1 MRLGATPTRVLPSG
15 YKFYRGVAGFGDV
28 VLEYPE
34 DGVSEFV
41 PAREALSPE
50 AIESTI
56 GVPFTI
62 LHPDEMLSA
71 DDEDYLQQHTVGTVV
86 NAEANWQ
93 ADPPELIVDV
103 VVHTASAQEAV
114 ESGRVADL
122 SLGYDRDPVRQVG
135 EFKGKPYQIVQKNR
149 RSNHLSGV
157 RTARSTTPDGRRARL
172 DEADVDATPS
182 TFRRD
187 ETLAPGEVVARLEIE
202 FGDGIAWAR
211 TGEQSGTV
219 APPPPSWLE
228 ALAQA
233 RHFLVPADDLGDL
246 PPVPRSDAG
255 ARARAGAHYA
265 RLKME
270 DDILST
276 PPGPTRKDADAPPP
290 PAADSAKTDA
300 PEAEPAAALGEVAA
314 LADLA
319 PEDAE
324 ILKTLSAEG
333 QAVLVAALK
342 GLQAEKAEQA
352 IMAAPVGGEES
363 EEVED
368 ASTPAAPQAL
378 TMDMVNAAI
387 ADAMAKMGGP
397 KKDAAPAPKP
407 TTAKPATVS
416 PTEVRPAGAIDL
428 DDSVVRKHVTDAQRA
443 DESFVAA
450 ARKDS
455 HVGEG
460 ATVRQAAQAMH
471 AVIVAHLPKLADA
484 AKADLAA
491 GRRDSFLRV
500 YEAAEDVR
508 RSALLDDQQSIFAEF
523 ARGSVADD
531 AATADA
537 LSIFSRSGGSA
548 A

>member
-1 MRLGATPTRVLPSG
+1 MQVRLGATPTRVLPSG
-15 YKFYRGVAGFGDV
+15 AKIYRGVAAFGDV

-34 DGVSEFV
+34 DGVNEFA
-41 PAREALSPE
+41 PAREVLSPE

-56 GVPFTI
+56 GAVFTI
-62 LHPDEMLSA
+62 IHPDEMLSA
-71 DDEDYLQQHTVGTVV
+71 DDEDYLRQHAVGTVLH
-86 NAEANWQ
+86 AEPNWQ
-93 ADPPELIVDV
+93 ADPPELVVDV

-114 ESGRVADL
+114 ESGRVTDL

-157 RTARSTTPDGRRARL
+157 RTARSTAPDGRRAPL
-172 DEADVDATPS
+172 DEAD
-182 TFRRD
+182 
-187 ETLAPGEVVARLEIE
+187 G
-202 FGDGIAWAR
+202 
-211 TGEQSGTV
+211 
-219 APPPPSWLE
+219 
-228 ALAQA
+228 
-233 RHFLVPADDLGDL
+233 AD
-246 PPVPRSDAG
+246 
-255 ARARAGAHYA
+255 ARAGAHYA
-265 RLKME
+265 RSKME
-270 DDILST
+270 DDILT
-276 PPGPTRKDADAPPP
+276 PPTAPARKDADAPPP
-290 PAADSAKTDA
+290 AADPKADA

-314 LADLA
+314 LAALA

-352 IMAAPVGGEES
+352 IMAAPVGGEALEV

-378 TMDMVNAAI
+378 TMDMVHAAI
-387 ADAMAKMGGP
+387 ADALAKMGGP
-397 KKDAAPAPKP
+397 KKDAAAPVAKP
-407 TTAKPATVS
+407 TAPAKPAAVA
-416 PTEVRPAGAIDL
+416 PVRPAGAIDL
-428 DDSVVRKHVTDAQRA
+428 DDSAVRKHVTDAQRA
-443 DESFVAA
+443 DEAFVAA

-455 HVGEG
+455 HVAEG

-508 RSALLDDQQSIFAEF
+508 RSALLDDHQSIFAEF
-523 ARGSVADD
+523 TRGSVADD
-531 AATADA
+531 VVASDA
-537 LSIFSRSGGSA
+537 LSIFTRSGGSA

>member
-15 YKFYRGVAGFGDV
+15 YKFYRGVAAFGDV

-34 DGVSEFV
+34 DGVNEFA

-50 AIESTI
+50 AVESTI
-56 GVPFTI
+56 GIPFTI

-71 DDEDYLQQHTVGTVV
+71 DDEEYLRQHAVGTVV

-122 SLGYDRDPVRQVG
+122 SLGYDRDPMQQVG
-135 EFKGKPYQIVQKNR
+135 EHKGRPYQIVQKNR

-157 RTARSTTPDGRRARL
+157 RTARSTAPDGRRARL
-172 DEADVDATPS
+172 DEADDAAAPS

-233 RHFLVPADDLGDL
+233 RHHLIGADDLGDL

-255 ARARAGAHYA
+255 SRTHAGAHYA
-265 RLKME
+265 RSKME

-276 PPGPTRKDADAPPP
+276 PPGPARKDADAPPP
-290 PAADSAKTDA
+290 EPATDA

-314 LADLA
+314 LAALA

-352 IMAAPVGGEES
+352 IMAAPVGGEALEV

-368 ASTPAAPQAL
+368 ATTPAAPQAL

-387 ADAMAKMGGP
+387 ADALAKMGGP
-397 KKDAAPAPKP
+397 KKDAAPPAAKPAAKP
-407 TTAKPATVS
+407 TTVAP
-416 PTEVRPAGAIDL
+416 VRPAGAIDL
-428 DDSVVRKHVTDAQRA
+428 DDSAVRKHVTDAQRA

-455 HVGEG
+455 HVAEG

-484 AKADLAA
+484 AKVDLAA

-508 RSALLDDQQSIFAEF
+508 RSALLDDQQSIFADF
-523 ARGSVADD
+523 THRDGNDNPLVS
-531 AATADA
+531 DA
-537 LSIFSRSGGSA
+537 LSIFTRSGGSA

>member
-15 YKFYRGVAGFGDV
+15 AKIYRGVAAFGDV

-34 DGVSEFV
+34 DDVSEFA
-41 PAREALSPE
+41 PAREVLSPE

-56 GVPFTI
+56 GAVFTI
-62 LHPDEMLSA
+62 IHPDEMLSA
-71 DDEDYLQQHTVGTVV
+71 DDEEYIRQHAVGTVV

-122 SLGYDRDPVRQVG
+122 SLGYDRDPVPQVG
-135 EFKGKPYQIVQKNR
+135 EFKGKAYQIVQKNR

-157 RTARSTTPDGRRARL
+157 RTARSTAPDGRRARL
-172 DEADVDATPS
+172 DEADVDAPPS
-182 TFRRD
+182 TVRRD
-187 ETLAPGEVVARLEIE
+187 ATLAPGEVVARLEIE

-233 RHFLVPADDLGDL
+233 RHFLVGADDLGDL

-255 ARARAGAHYA
+255 SRARAGAHYA
-265 RLKME
+265 RSKMA

-276 PPGPTRKDADAPPP
+276 PPGPARKDADAPPP
-290 PAADSAKTDA
+290 EPATDA

-314 LADLA
+314 LAALA

-352 IMAAPVGGEES
+352 IMAAPVGGEEIA
-363 EEVED
+363 EVED
-368 ASTPAAPQAL
+368 ATTPAAPQAL

-407 TTAKPATVS
+407 TTAKPTAA
-416 PTEVRPAGAIDL
+416 RPAGAIDL
-428 DDSVVRKHVTDAQRA
+428 DDSAVRKHVTDAQRA
-443 DESFVAA
+443 DEAFVSA
-450 ARKDS
+450 ARKDG
-455 HVGEG
+455 HVRTET
-460 ATVRQAAQAMH
+460 ATPKEAAQAMH

-508 RSALLDDQQSIFAEF
+508 RSALLDDAASIFADF
-523 ARGSVADD
+523 TRGSVADD